1 MKTALTM
8 TKPELIYPEW
18 AAPANVT
25 AYSTTR
31 LGGISEGQ
39 YQGLN
44 VGMHVGDDPQ
54 HVQANRNGLPGAD
67 KLVWLNQVHGTH
79 CKLLST
85 TPDDLPADASI
96 SRSTAKWC
104 AVMTAD
110 CVPILLCDRDG
121 SEVAAIH
128 AGWQGLAHHIIGGV
142 IATMQSAAT
151 DLIAW
156 IGPAISGP
164 CYQVDATLAARF
176 KDFPAAISADPV
188 AGKFRLDLNYIAAAQ
203 LSAAGVSMVT
213 QSGLCTYRQPHQ
225 FYSHRYAQHHHA
237 TPTGRIVTVIGLT

>member
-1 MKTALTM
+1 M
-8 TKPELIYPEW
+8 TEPELIYPEW
-18 AAPANVT
+18 PAPANVT

-31 LGGISEGQ
+31 SGGFSKGQ

-54 HVQANRNGLPGAD
+54 HVQANRNKLPGAD

-79 CKLLST
+79 CKLLT
-85 TPDDLPADASI
+85 AMTDDSPADASI
-96 SRSTAKWC
+96 SRSPAKWC

-110 CVPILLCDRDG
+110 CIPIVLCDRHG

-128 AGWQGLAHHIIGGV
+128 AGWQGLANYIIGGV
-142 IATMQSAAT
+142 VAAMQSCTT

-156 IGPAISGP
+156 IGPAISGA

-176 KDFPAAISADPV
+176 KDFPAAVSKDST

-203 LSAAGVSMVT
+203 LSAAGVPVII